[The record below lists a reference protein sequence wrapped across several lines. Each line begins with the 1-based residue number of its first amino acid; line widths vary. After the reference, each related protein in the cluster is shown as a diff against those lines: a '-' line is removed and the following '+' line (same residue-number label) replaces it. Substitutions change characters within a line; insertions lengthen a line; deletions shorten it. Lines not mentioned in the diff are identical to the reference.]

1 MRGFQLKIFDADKVS
16 SLITLWTETGDK
28 KVLDE
33 ILINTQELAN
43 YIAYRYSSDRAED
56 LAQEALIK
64 VMNSLQHYDSNISN
78 VHTYFSTIIRNS
90 CITQYAKAKTTD
102 NCDPMDEME
111 NSILFQTIDS
121 TDAEEYSDIQELVLR
136 NINRFPSLSPD
147 LVTKVTKS
155 IYYLTR
161 DGIHNK
167 SRGIVSNLVKNF
179 KIGRVQAKIL
189 YRSTLTYMRMQRLSN
204 SQYKNQI
211 LQEMTIL
218 PEVRE
223 FLGEEMFSKFMCI
236 FSGTTINIK

>member
-1 MRGFQLKIFDADKVS
+1 MRGHQLRIFDGEKVS
-16 SLITLWTETGDK
+16 SLILRYNETGDNT
-28 KVLDE
+28 VLDE

-64 VMNSLQHYDSNISN
+64 VMNSLKHYDPNISN

-90 CITQYAKAKTTD
+90 CITQYAKAKVAD
-102 NCDPMDEME
+102 DCDSIDDVE
-111 NSILFQTIDS
+111 NSLLLQTIDN
-121 TDAEEYSDIQELVLR
+121 TDSEEFSDVQELILR
-136 NINRFPSLSPD
+136 NKQRFTSLSPE

-179 KIGRVQAKIL
+179 KINRVQAKIL

-204 SQYKNQI
+204 SEYKNPV

-223 FLGEEMFSKFMCI
+223 FLGVEKFAEFMCV

>member
-1 MRGFQLKIFDADKVS
+1 LRIFDGEKVT
-16 SLITLWTETGDK
+16 SLISKWIETGDT

-64 VMNSLQHYDSNISN
+64 VMNSLQHYDPNISN

-90 CITQYAKAKTTD
+90 CITQYAKVKNSD
-102 NCDPMDEME
+102 DCDSMEDME
-111 NSILFQTIDS
+111 NSMLFHTIDN
-121 TDAEEYSDIQELVLR
+121 TNTEEYSDIQELISR
-136 NINRFPSLSPD
+136 NIDRFPSLSPD
-147 LVTKVTKS
+147 IISKVTKS

-179 KIGRVQAKIL
+179 KINRVHAKVV

-204 SQYKNQI
+204 SQYKNQV
-211 LQEMTIL
+211 LQEMSIL